1 MITPFYNTALNGLS
15 LIQTGI
21 LYSNKHIQYIYFHSL
36 LDMFCSPSEVI
47 SNIVF
52 LYIVL
57 VFCFLFFFSAVTNT
71 SERQPESGMIYL
83 GSRLQRFQSMLHAA
97 RCLWALL
104 RVWLSQGW
112 SFRGVQE
119 TQMKQAAARDS
130 VPLKGTPQWLL
141 SRLYLSLAAP
151 VDQFMESQPSLSDW
165 ICQLGTKTSTHKLLG
180 NKTYYLSYSTHTEI
194 HIVTAVLACQ
204 LDYIWN

>member
-57 VFCFLFFFSAVTNT
+57 VFCFLFFFFCCDKYFRETTGKWNDLFGLPATAFSVHAACSPLSLGLVESVT
-71 SERQPESGMIYL
+71 E
-83 GSRLQRFQSMLHAA
+83 SRLIFSW
-97 RCLWALL
+97 CPGN
-104 RVWLSQGW
+104 SD
-112 SFRGVQE
+112 E
-119 TQMKQAAARDS
+119 TS
-130 VPLKGTPQWLL
+130 
-141 SRLYLSLAAP
+141 SS
-151 VDQFMESQPSLSDW
+151 
-165 ICQLGTKTSTHKLLG
+165 
-180 NKTYYLSYSTHTEI
+180 
-194 HIVTAVLACQ
+194 
-204 LDYIWN
+204 